1 MEITNSGLKKGR
13 VVDKSQQDYHICSVV
28 ANWVAL
34 PPAQSTRHILNTH
47 TNTRKGKRQE
57 LGSAPRLS
65 ACDQGSQESRQ
76 CGRPQG
82 STPPAISQVS
92 VTANKIKLRRDEG
105 LWNPGKTSTSN
116 AHHLLLPHPTWIP
129 RNFLKTNTAIRTPHP
144 HHPTLSHSI

>member
-1 MEITNSGLKKGR
+1 MMKQVYFKLFWMMTMEITNSGLKKGR

-82 STPPAISQVS
+82 STPPQYHKSRS
-92 VTANKIKLRRDEG
+92 PPTR
-105 LWNPGKTSTSN
+105 SN
-116 AHHLLLPHPTWIP
+116 CVETKASGTREKHPHPMHTISSY
-129 RNFLKTNTAIRTPHP
+129 LTPHGSQE
-144 HHPTLSHSI
+144 TF